1 MASNQLPGATV
12 LASSGAASGL
22 AFAPSALGPPTAG
35 GAVAKEAAGSVGL
48 RGAAKG
54 LGEEPAH
61 SAVEG
66 HAGLAL
72 LAAGLAGCS
81 ALRGASRRSSATA
94 RPMAAKRRPT
104 AVTRT
109 GTARQAV
116 ATIARTEAEVGQKLH
131 GWTCERIEELEELKC
146 TGVLWRHDKTGAELI
161 SVEQPLEENKTFGVV
176 FRTPPEDSNG
186 IAHVLEHSVLCGS
199 RKYPVKEP
207 FTELLKGSM
216 QTFLNAM
223 TFPDR
228 TCYPV
233 ASCNLQDF
241 YNLVDVYLDAVLH
254 PRALK
259 DPRVLAQEG
268 WHYEIE
274 DKSEPLTFK
283 GVVFNEMKGVYS
295 NPDSVQ
301 SRTLL
306 NNLLPDTPYG
316 VDSGGDPKEIPNLT
330 FEYFKGFHER
340 FYHPSNAKFWFYGD
354 DPPARRLE
362 LLDEFLRDFEKKEVT
377 SEIAKQPLWVE
388 PRAVEH
394 AFAVGKD
401 EDISKKSMACV
412 SWVMSD
418 DKPDLEM
425 SIALGIMDYCL
436 MGTPGAPLRKAL
448 TDSGLG
454 SRVIGGG
461 LYDGLVQPTF
471 SVGLKDIKES
481 DAKAVEELVMKTL
494 TAVAADGFEPEAVEA
509 ALNKIEFENRELNT
523 GGFPRGLS
531 LMFAAVQNWNYGKD
545 PFEGLRFEAPLRA
558 LREKLVEK
566 KEPLLEDL
574 LRKRIL
580 ENTHRLVVTSKPDV
594 EEGPRVEA
602 AEKERLE
609 QHRATLSEAD
619 IQGLIDATK
628 ELKELQETPDQPEAL
643 ATVPRLELDDIPKE
657 SKKIPTELGRLGAA
671 EVLKHPLL
679 TSGVVY
685 VDLAFNLRDV
695 PSHLLTLVPLFCRG
709 LREMGTKSSDFVQ
722 LQRRIDLSTGGIS
735 TAPLI
740 SAKRDSD
747 EPMAYLMMRGKAME
761 AKVPSL
767 MDLMAEIAT
776 GVTWE
781 NKDRFLQLARE
792 SQAAGRSQL
801 LSAGHVVAAGRLGRQ
816 LTVAGW
822 ASEQIS
828 GLSQFE
834 AVGQLIEL
842 AEKDWPKVESQLREL
857 QACIFKSACVVNL
870 TADADVLPR
879 LDSHVETFLGHLPD
893 GAATSPFWVPE
904 YSTTSEGI
912 VVPSQVNYVG
922 KAANLYK
929 EADYKLHGS
938 AVVTSR
944 LLGTTWLWDK
954 VRVVGGAYGGFC
966 NFDVRSGDFK
976 YLSYRDPNLQQTL
989 DAYDGTAEFLRSM
1002 EFNDDMLAKSIIG
1015 TMGDVDQHQL
1025 PDAKG
1030 YTALQRHLLGETDE
1044 MRQEM
1049 RDQILGTTADDMRS
1063 FADALEAVKSGSV
1076 CVVGGE
1082 DAIQGASE
1090 SLGLKVT
1097 SPFAA
1102 S

>member
-1 MASNQLPGATV
+1 
-12 LASSGAASGL
+12 
-22 AFAPSALGPPTAG
+22 
-35 GAVAKEAAGSVGL
+35 
-48 RGAAKG
+48 
-54 LGEEPAH
+54 
-61 SAVEG
+61 
-66 HAGLAL
+66 
-72 LAAGLAGCS
+72 
-81 ALRGASRRSSATA
+81 
-94 RPMAAKRRPT
+94 MAAKRRPT

-425 SIALGIMDYCL
+425 SLALSVLDYCL
-436 MGTPGAPLRKAL
+436 MGTPGAPLKKAL

-461 LYDGLVQPTF
+461 LYEGLVQPTF

-481 DAKAVEELVMKTL
+481 DAKAVEALVIDTL
-494 TAVAADGFEPEAVEA
+494 TKVAAEGFEREAVEA
-509 ALNKIEFENRELNT
+509 ALNKIEFSNRELNT
-523 GGFPRGLS
+523 GGFPRGLG
-531 LMFAAVQNWNYGKD
+531 LMFSAVSNWNYGKD
-545 PFEGLRFEAPLRA
+545 PFEGLRFDAPLRA
-558 LREKLVEK
+558 VRERLIEK
-566 KEPLLEDL
+566 REPLLEDL
-574 LRKRIL
+574 VRQKLL
-580 ENTHRLVVTSKPDV
+580 ENMHRLTVTSKPDV
-594 EEGPRVEA
+594 EQGDKIEEQ
-602 AEKERLE
+602 EKTRLQE
-609 QHRATLSEAD
+609 HRATLSDED
-619 IQGLIDATK
+619 VESLIRETK
-628 ELKELQETPDQPEAL
+628 ELKELQEAPDPPEAL
-643 ATVPRLELDDIPKE
+643 ATVPRLELSDIPE
-657 SKKIPTELGRLGAA
+657 ATQTIPTELSRVGNA

-685 VDLAFNLRDV
+685 VDLAFDLRDV
-695 PSHLLTLVPLFCRG
+695 PADLLPLLPLFCRG
-709 LREMGTKSSDFVQ
+709 LRQMGTKKSDFVQ
-722 LQRRIDLSTGGIS
+722 LQRRIDLATGGIS
-735 TAPLI
+735 ATPMV
-740 SAKRDSD
+740 SAKRGSE
-747 EPMAYLMMRGKAME
+747 EPVAHLVMRGKAME
-761 AKVPSL
+761 AKVSSL

-776 GVTWE
+776 EVSWD
-781 NKDRFLQLARE
+781 NKERFVQLAKE
-792 SQAAGRSQL
+792 GLAGGRSQL
-801 LSAGHVVAAGRLGRQ
+801 LSSGHVVAATRLGQ
-816 LTVAGW
+816 QTTAAGW
-822 ASEQIS
+822 ASEQLA
-828 GLSQFE
+828 GLSQFQTL
-834 AVGQLIEL
+834 GSLIDL
-842 AEKDWPKVESQLREL
+842 AEKDWPSVEARLRRL
-857 QACIFKSACVVNL
+857 QASIFKSACVVNL
-870 TADADVLPR
+870 TADADALPR
-879 LDSHVETFLGHLPD
+879 LDTHVEAFLSQLPE
-893 GAATSPFWVPE
+893 GQATSPFWTPE
-904 YSTTSEGI
+904 YTKTNEGI

-929 EADYKLHGS
+929 DAGYELHGS
-938 AVVTSR
+938 AMVTSR
-944 LLGTTWLWDK
+944 LLRTTWLWDK

-966 NFDVRSGDFK
+966 SFDVRSGDFK

-989 DAYDGTAEFLRSM
+989 DTYDGTAEYLRGM
-1002 EFNDDMLAKSIIG
+1002 EVNDDLLAKSIIG
-1015 TMGDVDQHQL
+1015 TMGDVDKHQL

-1030 YTALQRHLLGETDE
+1030 YTAMLRHLLGETDE
-1044 MRQEM
+1044 MRQEL
-1049 RDQILGTTADDMRS
+1049 RDQILGTTGEDMRR
-1063 FADALEAVKSGSV
+1063 FADALDAVSSSGAV

-1082 DAIQGASE
+1082 EAVRGASE
-1090 SLGLKVT
+1090 KLGLSIV
-1097 SPFAA
+1097 SPLAA
-1102 S
+1102 AAATAPAE